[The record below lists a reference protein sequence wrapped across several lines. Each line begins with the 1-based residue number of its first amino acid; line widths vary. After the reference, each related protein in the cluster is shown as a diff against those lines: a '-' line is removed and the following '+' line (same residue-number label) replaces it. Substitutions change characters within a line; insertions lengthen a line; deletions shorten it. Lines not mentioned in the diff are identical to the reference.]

1 MDYLT
6 IKALHMGCA
15 CLSISL
21 FGLRGGLLLAG
32 VDWRHWRWLRIAPHV
47 VDTLLLSAAIWLA
60 TLLQQIP
67 FVHGWITA
75 KVVALVAYILLG
87 RQALKAGQTPRCA
100 APAFLAALLCVGYI
114 VLVATTHS
122 ATLGLLTGV

>member
-6 IKALHMGCA
+6 IKALHMWCA
-15 CLSISL
+15 GISIGL
-21 FGLRGGLLLAG
+21 FSLRGGLQLAG
-32 VDWRHWRWLRIAPHV
+32 IDWRRWRLLRIAPHL

-75 KVVALVAYILLG
+75 KVLALVAYILLG
-87 RQALKAGQTPRCA
+87 RLALKVGQPPLRA
-100 APAFLAALLCVGYI
+100 ALAFGGALLCVAYI
-114 VLVATTHS
+114 VCVAITHS
-122 ATLGLLTGV
+122 ASLGLF